1 MYGCSII
8 AGALCAILPD
18 VPTQLPLQSAP
29 VDVELVL
36 AADTSVSMD
45 EEERLIQ
52 VRSYAQ
58 AFRDANVHAAIQ
70 AGPRSRIAVTYVE
83 WSGETIQR
91 VIVPWMLIDS
101 SLSATQFAD
110 RIAASPIAPDYNA
123 TALGN
128 AIQFATGLF
137 ERNIYEGER
146 KVIDVSGDGRS
157 NAGLPV
163 AVARDAA
170 IEAGATINGLPLL
183 VHVEPDGIDRKGDTL
198 ADYYWHDVIGGPGAF
213 QIVVRDIAD
222 LEQSLRRK
230 LIREIAGNGP

>member
-8 AGALCAILPD
+8 GGALCAVLSQM
-18 VPTQLPLQSAP
+18 PTQLPLEPAA

-52 VRSYAQ
+52 IRSYAQ
-58 AFRDANVHAAIQ
+58 AFRSADVQAAIL
-70 AGPRSRIAVTYVE
+70 AGPRARIAVTYVE
-83 WSGETIQR
+83 WSGEAVQR
-91 VIVPWMLIDS
+91 VIVPWTLIDS
-101 SLSATQFAD
+101 SASAIRFAD
-110 RIAASPIAPDYNA
+110 RITATPVTLDYNE

-128 AIQFATGLF
+128 AIEFATGLF
-137 ERNIYEGER
+137 ERNAYVDGR

-157 NAGLPV
+157 NAGIAV

-183 VHVEPDGIDRKGDTL
+183 VHVDPGGTDRQGETL
-198 ADYYWHDVIGGPGAF
+198 ADYYRRDVIGGPGAF
-213 QIVVRDIAD
+213 QIVVRRIAD
-222 LEQSLRRK
+222 LEQSLKQK
-230 LIREIAGNGP
+230 LIREIADNQH

>member
-1 MYGCSII
+1 MI
-8 AGALCAILPD
+8 AGALCAVLPQAL
-18 VPTQLPLQSAP
+18 TQLPLQAAL

-52 VRSYAQ
+52 IRSYAQ
-58 AFRDANVHAAIQ
+58 AFRNADVQAAIL
-70 AGPRSRIAVTYVE
+70 AGPRARIAVTYVE
-83 WSGETIQR
+83 WSGEAVQR

-101 SLSATQFAD
+101 SASASRFAE
-110 RIAASPIAPDYNA
+110 RITTSPITPDYNA

-128 AIQFATGLF
+128 AIQFATELF

-157 NAGLPV
+157 NAGIPV

-183 VHVEPDGIDRKGDTL
+183 VHVEPGGTDRKGDTL

-213 QIVVRDIAD
+213 QIVVRHIAD
-222 LEQSLRRK
+222 LEHSLRQK
-230 LIREIAGNGP
+230 LIREIADNGP